1 MQEKRNNRN
10 WWTIAVGVL
19 FIIMALLMINQPLAS
34 LISLTYLFGLL
45 ALIHAF
51 IIGYEA
57 WSDRQLAQASSG
69 WWLATFILD
78 LVVAVLFLFHWVAG
92 VSVIGVFFAIWFI
105 WDSIFEV
112 YMARVVRPLTK
123 AQSFWT
129 VVLGLISLFFGVVL
143 LFSPILAA
151 TVMVLLIAFYLF
163 IFGVLLI
170 SRAW

>member
-1 MQEKRNNRN
+1 MQENRNERN
-10 WWTIAVGVL
+10 WWTMAVGAL
-19 FIIMALLMINQPLAS
+19 FVIMALLMVNQPLAS
-34 LISLTYLFGLL
+34 LVSLSYLFGLL

-51 IIGYEA
+51 IVGYEA
-57 WSDRQLAQASSG
+57 WTDRQLAQASSG

-78 LVVAVLFLFHWVAG
+78 LVIAVLFLFHWVAG

-105 WDSIFEV
+105 WDAIFEI
-112 YMARVVRPLTK
+112 YMARLVRPLTK

-129 VVLGLISLFFGVVL
+129 VVLGLISLLFGLIL

-163 IFGVLLI
+163 AFGVLLI
-170 SRAW
+170 ARAW